1 MNKLTKY
8 ASPLL
13 QPLIAV
19 LVGLLAGA
27 IAIMI
32 SGGDVL
38 ETYTEALKGAF
49 GGFYFTTNTLTRA
62 TPIILVGLGAAF
74 AFRAG
79 FFNLGAPGQMIF
91 GALAS
96 ALVGLYMPGPGWLV
110 CIAALLA
117 GVAAGG
123 LWSVMAGYFDARFAV
138 NLLIST
144 LLLNYIADLFAGYLV
159 AYPLKDTSGSA
170 AMAQSAM
177 LDKSVW
183 LPKIFSG
190 MPLHLGFVFAVVG
203 SLIIYVLLKR
213 SVAGYEIRML
223 GGNPLF
229 ALYGGINRG
238 SMMIIS
244 MFISGGLAGLGG
256 AVEILG
262 SQYRYIDGALT
273 SADYAWT
280 GIMAALL
287 ASSNPIGTMI
297 AAVFLAALQTGGMGV
312 ERNTEVPLEVGAIIQ
327 SVLILF
333 ISARFTYS
341 FWKRRKGIKSHGTA
355 V

>member
-1 MNKLTKY
+1 MNKLMKY

-13 QPLIAV
+13 QPIVAV
-19 LVGLLAGA
+19 IVGLLAGA
-27 IAIMI
+27 IAIVI
-32 SGGDVL
+32 AGGDIM
-38 ETYTEALKGAF
+38 ETYAEMWKGAF
-49 GGFYFTTNTLTRA
+49 GGFYFLTNTLSRA

-79 FFNLGAPGQMIF
+79 FFNLGSPGQMIF
-91 GALAS
+91 GALAA

-110 CIAALLA
+110 CVAALLA
-117 GVAAGG
+117 GIIAGG

-144 LLLNYIADLFAGYLV
+144 LLLNYVADLFAGYLV

-177 LDKSVW
+177 LENQVW
-183 LPKIFSG
+183 LPKLFSG
-190 MPLHLGFVFAVVG
+190 MPLHIGFVFAVIAAVV
-203 SLIIYVLLKR
+203 IYVLLKR
-213 SVAGYEIRML
+213 SVAGYEVRML

-229 ALYGGINRG
+229 ALYGGIKRG
-238 SMMIIS
+238 SMMIGA
-244 MFISGGLAGLGG
+244 MFVSGGLAGLGG

-273 SADYAWT
+273 TADYAWT

-287 ASSNPIGTMI
+287 AGSHPIGTLI
-297 AAVFLAALQTGGMGV
+297 SAIFLAALQTGGMGV

-327 SVLILF
+327 AVLILF

-341 FWKRRKGIKSHGTA
+341 FLKRRKGNKSHGTA

>member
-1 MNKLTKY
+1 MNKWMKML
-8 ASPLL
+8 SPLV
-13 QPLIAV
+13 QPAAAV
-19 LVGLLAGA
+19 LVGLLVGAVAIVIAG
-27 IAIMI
+27 
-32 SGGDVL
+32 GEVL
-38 ETYTEALKGAF
+38 ETYKEMWNGAF
-49 GGFYFTTNTLTRA
+49 GGFYFLTNTLSRA

-91 GALAS
+91 GALAAS
-96 ALVGLYMPGPGWLV
+96 LVGLYMPGPGWLV
-110 CIAALLA
+110 SIAALLA
-117 GVAAGG
+117 GVIAGG

-144 LLLNYIADLFAGYLV
+144 LLLNYIADLLAGYLV

-183 LPKIFSG
+183 LPKLFSG
-190 MPLHLGFVFAVVG
+190 MPLHIGFVFAVV
-203 SLIIYVLLKR
+203 LAVIIYVLLKR
-213 SVAGYEIRML
+213 SVIGYEVRML

-238 SMMIIS
+238 TMMLGA
-244 MFISGGLAGLGG
+244 MFFSGGLAGLGG

-273 SADYAWT
+273 TADYAWT

-287 ASSNPIGTMI
+287 ARSHPLGTL
-297 AAVFLAALQTGGMGV
+297 AAALFLAALQTGGQGV

-327 SVLILF
+327 AALILF
-333 ISARFTYS
+333 ISARFTYD
-341 FWKRRKGIKSHGTA
+341 FLKRRKGSKSHGTA

>member
-1 MNKLTKY
+1 MKQGLRLF
-8 ASPLL
+8 APLL
-13 QPLIAV
+13 QPVAAV
-19 LVGLLAGA
+19 LVGLLVGAAAILIAGGE
-27 IAIMI
+27 IWT
-32 SGGDVL
+32 
-38 ETYTEALKGAF
+38 TYAEMWKGAF
-49 GGFYFTTNTLTRA
+49 GSFYFVTSTLARS

-91 GALAS
+91 GALAAS
-96 ALVGLYMPGPGWLV
+96 LTGLYLPGPGWLI
-110 CIAALLA
+110 CIAAILA
-117 GVAAGG
+117 GILAGG

-159 AYPLKDTSGSA
+159 SYPLRDTSGSA

-177 LDKSVW
+177 LDSSVW
-183 LPKIFSG
+183 LPKLFRG
-190 MPLHLGFVFAVVG
+190 MPLHIGFLFAALLAVV
-203 SLIIYVLLKR
+203 IYVLLKR
-213 SVAGYEIRML
+213 TRVGYEVRML

-238 SMMIIS
+238 TMMLGA
-244 MFISGGLAGLGG
+244 MFFSGGLAGLGG
-256 AVEILG
+256 AVEVLG

-287 ASSNPIGTMI
+287 ARSNPVGTLL
-297 AAVFLAALQTGGMGV
+297 AAVFLAALQTGAMGV

-327 SVLILF
+327 AALILF
-333 ISARFTYS
+333 ISAQFTYD
-341 FWKRRKGIKSHGTA
+341 FWKRKRGSKSHGTA